1 MKITEMN
8 VELIDHMG
16 SDLSVV
22 NAARVS
28 FAAASEWEISAGHR
42 NDDPGVL
49 KERDVK
55 LINYLAKHKHFSPFN
70 HAFLTVRVKAPLF
83 VARQLVK
90 HKFLPWNEISRRYV
104 DFEPEFYAP
113 KGWRKRAE
121 NVKQGSSDVYVSE
134 YVYHEFD
141 KDVPLE
147 FQSGVD
153 LKAEEVFT
161 DYIANSLNTY
171 NAFLYA
177 GVCPEQARMVLPQN
191 MMTEWYWSGSLGAFC
206 DMIRLRLDSHTQSE
220 TREVAE
226 KIYEKILPL
235 FPVSIKALLEVK

>member
-8 VELIDHMG
+8 VDLVDHMG

-70 HAFLTVRVKAPLF
+70 HAFLTVRVKAPIF

-90 HKFLPWNEISRRYV
+90 HKFMPWNEISRRYV
-104 DFEPEFYAP
+104 DFEPEFYSP
-113 KGWRKRAE
+113 VFRKRAD
-121 NVKQGSSDVYVSE
+121 NVKQGSSEELIDEQKVLG
-134 YVYHEFD
+134 FD
-141 KDVPLE
+141 
-147 FQSGVD
+147 FQIESALD
-153 LKAEEVFT
+153 Q
-161 DYIANSLNTY
+161 Y
-171 NAFLYA
+171 NYLLSID
-177 GVCPEQARMVLPQN
+177 VCPEQARMVLPQN

-206 DMIRLRLDSHTQSE
+206 DMLRLRLDSHTQSE

-235 FPVSIKALLEVK
+235 FPVSVKALLEVK

>member
-1 MKITEMN
+1 MKITDMK
-8 VELIDHMG
+8 VDLVDHMG

-70 HAFLTVRVKAPLF
+70 HAFVTFRIKAPIF

-90 HKFLPWNEISRRYV
+90 HKFMPWNEVSRRYV
-104 DFEPEFYAP
+104 DEEPEFYAP
-113 KGWRKRAE
+113 EKWRQRAD
-121 NVKQGSSDVYVSE
+121 NVKQGSSDQE
-134 YVYHEFD
+134 YDGGLSWEQGLYHNLD
-141 KDVPLE
+141 KLV
-147 FQSGVD
+147 
-153 LKAEEVFT
+153 T
-161 DYIANSLNTY
+161 TY
-171 NAFLYA
+171 NNMIKSGCA
-177 GVCPEQARMVLPQN
+177 PEQARMVLPQN

-206 DMIRLRLDSHTQSE
+206 DMLRLRLDSHTQSE

-235 FPVSIKALLEVK
+235 FPVSVKALLQKD